1 MPNVGEVLKSEISRL
16 SKKAVR
22 QHISP
27 IQAAASGYRMQ
38 MAALKK
44 QVQQLQREV
53 AALHRASAHRT
64 TAPADAD
71 GTAHR
76 FSAKGLKSLRSRL
89 GLSAADFG
97 QLLKVGGQTIYN
109 WENEKTSPRPAQVAA
124 LAELR
129 KIGRREAA
137 KRLEAPS
144 GD

>member
-1 MPNVGEVLKSEISRL
+1 
-16 SKKAVR
+16 
-22 QHISP
+22 
-27 IQAAASGYRMQ
+27 MQ